1 MTVRISRD
9 DLSFWVRSPDPRPC
23 PALRGDERADVAIV
37 GGGFAGLSAAY
48 HLSRENSALRIVL
61 LEANGVG
68 SGASGRNTG
77 ILRPGVGGSFTA
89 LCRRHGEAEAQRLY
103 RATVSAV
110 DHVMA
115 MIRSERLECEFEE
128 THHVKGALT
137 THQSHKLQTE
147 AELLGN
153 HGFAANYY
161 DGDAMA
167 SIAPVPYRGGLCC
180 PQGGQL
186 NPARLARELKRVAL
200 ARGVRVYEH
209 TPVRSIQRGSGIHL
223 ETPDGTVSAKQV
235 VLATDVYAAK
245 LGLLR
250 GQILPIQTHVSLTEP
265 LTDAQLDRLTWQQRR
280 SFSDKRH
287 IFNYYRL
294 TRDNRIMFGGGRP
307 IYRASK
313 DDRTAGQV
321 DIAAPK
327 VWRRQERDFAHA
339 FPALPEAQIE
349 KQWAGTIG
357 MTLDELPMIGE
368 LAAESLPPAA
378 ASPAG
383 GSGVYFV
390 GGWSGHGVHLATAS
404 GALVADL
411 FAGRSTPET
420 ALAWHRNHAPRI
432 PGDPLRTAGLSMYL
446 SGLELADRLEAVLDR
461 VMYGKIAASPSQS
474 PAPCVQA

>member
-1 MTVRISRD
+1 MTVPISRD
-9 DLSFWVRSPDPRPC
+9 DLSFWVRTPDPFPC
-23 PALRGDERADVAIV
+23 PALEGEERADVAIV

-48 HLSRENSALRIVL
+48 HLSHENSALRIVL
-61 LEANGVG
+61 LEAHGVG

-77 ILRPGVGGSFTA
+77 ILRPGVGGSFTT
-89 LCRRHGEAEAQRLY
+89 LCRRYGEAEAQRLY

-110 DHVMA
+110 DHVVA

-137 THQSHKLQTE
+137 THQAHKLETE

-209 TPVRSIQRGSGIHL
+209 TPVRSIRQGNGICL
-223 ETPDGTVSAKQV
+223 ETPGGTVSAKQV
-235 VLATDVYAAK
+235 VLATDVYATK

-250 GQILPIQTHVSLTEP
+250 GQILPIQTHVSLTDP
-265 LTDAQLDRLTWQQRR
+265 LTVGQLDRLTWQQRR

-307 IYRASK
+307 IYRAAQ

-321 DIAAPK
+321 DIAGPK
-327 VWRRQERDFAHA
+327 VWRRQERDFAHT
-339 FPALPEAQIE
+339 FPALPDARIE

-368 LAAESLPPAA
+368 LAEMP
-378 ASPAG
+378 G
-383 GSGVYFV
+383 MYFV

-404 GALVADL
+404 GALIADL
-411 FAGRSTPET
+411 LAGRSTPET
-420 ALAWHRNHAPRI
+420 ALAWHRNHAPRL
-432 PGDPLRTAGLSMYL
+432 PGDPVRAAGLSMYL
-446 SGLELADRLEAVLDR
+446 SGLELADRLDAVLDR
-461 VMYGKIAASPSQS
+461 VMYGKITASPSQS
-474 PAPCVQA
+474 PAACVQA